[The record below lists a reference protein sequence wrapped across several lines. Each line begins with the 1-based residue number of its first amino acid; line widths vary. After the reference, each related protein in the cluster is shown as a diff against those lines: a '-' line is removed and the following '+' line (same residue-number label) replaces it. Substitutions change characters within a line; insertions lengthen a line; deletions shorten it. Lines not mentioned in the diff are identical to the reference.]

1 MKRLTRVMLICALIV
16 FLDGYDL
23 QALSLAIPS
32 LAQAW
37 SLRPDAFAWALSS
50 SLIGLGLGSA
60 FIAPLGDRL
69 GRRPLLIAGLILVGV
84 GTLAIAWATALSELI
99 VWRLVTGLGLGVCQ
113 ANATALTSEFAPLQ
127 KRAGLITL
135 MGCNVA
141 VGALI
146 AGLLAP
152 LLLGRGDWPA
162 IFIVGGIAPL
172 LLALLVWRALPES
185 PTLLQRV
192 AKPAG
197 SVLLL
202 LRAPYLQRT
211 LCYWLLY
218 GLAAMLLYLLVSWL
232 PAFLV
237 SAGWQRNA
245 AVRGIAVLQ
254 LGGIVGALLL
264 ARLIDKRQ
272 TLVALC
278 AAYLLAAIIAPL
290 FLVASPTGGLWWLL
304 LLFLGAAIA
313 GGMFAVMSLG
323 GLFYPDELRATG
335 FGWAAAV
342 ARVGAVLGP
351 LLGGKVLA
359 AGVSATHII
368 AWIAVP
374 ALICVLAAL
383 SARSALSADA
393 MNANVN

>member
-1 MKRLTRVMLICALIV
+1 
-16 FLDGYDL
+16 
-23 QALSLAIPS
+23 
-32 LAQAW
+32 
-37 SLRPDAFAWALSS
+37 
-50 SLIGLGLGSA
+50 
-60 FIAPLGDRL
+60 
-69 GRRPLLIAGLILVGV
+69 
-84 GTLAIAWATALSELI
+84 
-99 VWRLVTGLGLGVCQ
+99 
-113 ANATALTSEFAPLQ
+113 
-127 KRAGLITL
+127 L

-141 VGALI
+141 VGALF

-152 LLLGRGDWPA
+152 LLLGRGDWRA

-185 PTLLQRV
+185 PTLSQRV

-197 SVLLL
+197 SVQLL

-245 AVRGIAVLQ
+245 AVSGIAVLQ

-278 AAYLLAAIIAPL
+278 AAYLLAAIVAPL
-290 FLVASPTGGLWWLL
+290 FLVASPSGGLWWPLL
-304 LLFLGAAIA
+304 LLLGAAIA

-351 LLGGKVLA
+351 LLGGRVLA
-359 AGVSATHII
+359 EGVSATHII

-374 ALICVLAAL
+374 SVVCVLAAIWVRGAF
-383 SARSALSADA
+383 STDA
-393 MNANVN
+393 